1 MGDLLDLFG
10 ITSANFQ
17 GILNAVKSDN
27 GSGTGGSPLEQLVP
41 AVANEIINHFVPVA
55 ELIGNLIAYEVKK
68 EFLDWE
74 KQQTQKQGRAT
85 FYIDQ
90 QETAN
95 RLQLVTASVG
105 SVFNMVLSMIAPE
118 ESIAKDIAGKESA
131 AGKRLLGVFK
141 AIEAAKA
148 AGGVARNILS

>member
-85 FYIDQ
+85 FYMDQ

-148 AGGVARNILS
+148 AGSVARNILS

>member
-1 MGDLLDLFG
+1 M
-10 ITSANFQ
+10 
-17 GILNAVKSDN
+17 
-27 GSGTGGSPLEQLVP
+27 
-41 AVANEIINHFVPVA
+41 
-55 ELIGNLIAYEVKK
+55 
-68 EFLDWE
+68 
-74 KQQTQKQGRAT
+74 
-85 FYIDQ
+85 DQ

-131 AGKRLLGVFK
+131 DGKRLLGVFK

-148 AGGVARNILS
+148 AGSVARNILS